1 MATLRGSKNY
11 VWDTN
16 KPLGQGATSMVY
28 VGREKRTGEEVAV
41 KVFTPQSYQRPR
53 QVQIREFEVMKRLN
67 HENIVRLLAIEE
79 EQTMNGGEVIVM
91 EMCPNGS
98 LYNVLECSENSYGL
112 CEEEFLLV
120 LKQVA
125 AGVKHLR
132 DNDIIHRDIKPG
144 NILRCVAEDGRSIYK
159 LTDFGAA
166 RELQDNEEFMSLY
179 GTEEYLHPDMYAKAV
194 LRHGRGQQFGVH
206 VDLWSLGVTFYHAA
220 TGNLPFRPYGGRRN
234 KETMHVITTQKEPGV
249 ISGVQMTENGPIDYR
264 KELPNTCK
272 LSLGLKRLLTPF
284 LAALLEKDP
293 SRTWPFDHFF
303 QQVNAITSKVVV
315 HAFCLSLLLPMKVY
329 ADRTDSLQ
337 RLKELIGEQTD
348 IPPGSQ
354 LLLLGGQRLSTLVQP
369 TQPLGHYNLDISPTN
384 PIMVFCS
391 TTASFPQ
398 RPYSPGVGQ
407 FPQLT
412 QAVAVDHDY
421 PQCKRCCGVLHS
433 IIEAVRINTETTTLV
448 NMAVQMFCSH
458 LQQQV
463 AVVQESQGR
472 LEQQMGVVSHWQHSI
487 GAQLSGHL
495 DLLRLTHAAAGPA
508 MANVAKWV
516 KVIQAAQQTHMKE
529 CDAQFQKLQAS
540 CAEASSQL
548 QEAISV
554 QNTVRDWD
562 TTLSCTPADRCV
574 EKLKVLQDRMRKI
587 LTMFKDNR
595 TKRILNYNDE
605 QIHKFEK
612 NKLSELCTQARSM
625 FTDNCMSK
633 RKNLFKEYKNWLDK
647 ATRCQMLVS
656 KVGSTMSQI
665 NEGHTQL
672 VAKLKNVET
681 RCCKLVE
688 DCVDHLKKEVATS
701 QLTQAIPMPPTTTT
715 TNTPAAAVING
726 SGRQVNGSGGQ
737 VMMDMGGGGGQFSGT
752 PALSS
757 RQERLDSLL
766 DGLHSSRKSLE
777 ELEMLVSENTQ
788 LIRNFGSLTAEEE
801 RNGDMA

>member
-1 MATLRGSKNY
+1 M
-11 VWDTN
+11 
-16 KPLGQGATSMVY
+16 
-28 VGREKRTGEEVAV
+28 

-79 EQTMNGGEVIVM
+79 EQTMNGGDVIVM

-98 LYNVLECSENSYGL
+98 LYNVLECSENGYGL

-120 LKQVA
+120 LQQVA

-132 DNDIIHRDIKPG
+132 DHDIIHRDIKPG
-144 NILRCVAEDGRSIYK
+144 NILRCVAEDGRSVYK

-166 RELQDNEEFMSLY
+166 RELQENEEFMSLY
-179 GTEEYLHPDMYAKAV
+179 GTEEYLHPDMYEKAV

-234 KETMHVITTQKEPGV
+234 KETMHLITTQKEPGV
-249 ISGVQMTENGPIDYR
+249 ISGVQMTENGAIEYR
-264 KELPNTCK
+264 KELPNTCR

-303 QQVNAITSKVVV
+303 DQVAAVTSKVVV
-315 HAFCLSLLLPMKVY
+315 DAFCPSLLLPIKVY
-329 ADRTDSLQ
+329 ADKTDTLQ
-337 RLKELIGEQTD
+337 RLKELIAEQTD
-348 IPPGSQ
+348 IPPVNQ
-354 LLLLGGQRLSTLVQP
+354 LLLLGGQQLSTLVQP
-369 TQPLGHYNLDISPTN
+369 SQPIREYHLDISTTN
-384 PIMVFCS
+384 PVMVFS
-391 TTASFPQ
+391 TNGTFSQ

-412 QAVAVDHDY
+412 QAVSIDYDY

-448 NMAVQMFCSH
+448 NMAVHMYCSH
-458 LQQQV
+458 MKQQV
-463 AVVQESQGR
+463 AVVQESLGR
-472 LEQQMGVVSHWQHSI
+472 LGQQMGVVNHWQHSI
-487 GAQLSGHL
+487 ASQLRCHL
-495 DLLRLTHAAAGPA
+495 DLLHLTHASAGPA
-508 MANVAKWV
+508 MANVAKWI

-529 CDAQFQKLQAS
+529 CESLFQKLQS
-540 CAEASSQL
+540 SSAEASSQL
-548 QEAISV
+548 QEAVSV
-554 QNTVRDWD
+554 QNAVSDWD

-574 EKLKVLQDRMRKI
+574 EKLRVLQDRMRKI

-595 TKRILNYNDE
+595 AKRVLNYNDE

-625 FTDNCMSK
+625 LTDNCMRK
-633 RKNLFKEYKNWLDK
+633 RKNLFMAYKLWFEK
-647 ATRCQMLVS
+647 AAQCQTLVS

-665 NEGHTQL
+665 TEGHAQL

-681 RCCKLVE
+681 RCCKLVD
-688 DCVDHLKKEVATS
+688 DCVDHLKKELATS
-701 QLTQAIPMPPTTTT
+701 QIPQAIPMPPGV
-715 TNTPAAAVING
+715 ANG
-726 SGRQVNGSGGQ
+726 SSRQMNGAGGIA
-737 VMMDMGGGGGQFSGT
+737 MDAGHGQFVGPPT
-752 PALSS
+752 LAT

-766 DGLHSSRKSLE
+766 DGLLTSRKSLE
-777 ELEMLVSENTQ
+777 ELELLVTENTQ
-788 LIRNFGSLTAEEE
+788 LIRNFGSLTADEE
-801 RNGDMA
+801 RNADTA